1 MKKIILFIT
10 GLTMLMLLS
19 GCGAEKAES
28 KNMEQIYKEEG
39 VPVKTEVVTLQ
50 KFEKKLSFNAELS
63 GIKES
68 SEYASFGD
76 KVEKIYVKVG
86 DYVKKDQLLI
96 SFPEDNPSA
105 QYYQAK
111 VAFKNAEN
119 AYKRIENLYASGG
132 VSKQDKDNVQ
142 TQYEVAKANWNAVS
156 KMIKV
161 KAPISGYVTKINVR
175 ETENV
180 DKEAELIT
188 ISQTHQLKCK
198 VWVTDSE
205 ITNVKLGENAG
216 AVWND
221 RKITGKVV
229 QVDMAI
235 NKMNQAF
242 GVMLEF
248 DNPDNLIKLG
258 VTADISII
266 SYENEQAVVVKQKNL
281 FNENNHTFVFV
292 EENGKSVKRSIKT
305 GLRQGLDVEV
315 ISGITAGENL
325 IVEGQMMLYDGT
337 KVKIIK

>member
-1 MKKIILFIT
+1 
-10 GLTMLMLLS
+10 
-19 GCGAEKAES
+19 
-28 KNMEQIYKEEG
+28 
-39 VPVKTEVVTLQ
+39 
-50 KFEKKLSFNAELS
+50 
-63 GIKES
+63 
-68 SEYASFGD
+68 
-76 KVEKIYVKVG
+76 KVG
-86 DYVKKDQLLI
+86 DYVKKNQLLI

-111 VAFKNAEN
+111 VAFENAEK
-119 AYKRIENLYASGG
+119 AYSRIENLYASGG
-132 VSKQDKDNVQ
+132 ISKQDKDNVQ
-142 TQYEVAKANWNAVS
+142 AQYKVAKANWNAVS

-161 KAPISGYVTKINVR
+161 KAPISGYVTKINVS

-180 DKEAELIT
+180 DNEAELIT

-198 VWVTDSE
+198 VWITDSE
-205 ITNVKLGENAG
+205 ISNVKLGQNAG
-216 AVWND
+216 AVWNN
-221 RKITGKVV
+221 RKITGKVI

-258 VTADISII
+258 VTAEVHIST
-266 SYENEQAVVVKQKNL
+266 YENAETVVVKQKNL
-281 FNENNHTFVFV
+281 INENNNTFVFV

-305 GLRQGLDVEV
+305 GLRQGLNVEV
-315 ISGITAGENL
+315 MSGIAAGENL